1 RVRRPAGRRPP
12 GAAGTARRRA
22 LAGPVRRRR
31 PAATPGA
38 AAGAGREPPAAA
50 GPAEMIARWVP
61 RAWTQ
66 RDGDGQA
73 AGWWRRGLR
82 SVAWRRPRSRPFQ
95 AGMNAPFRPCAARFA
110 AARDITDAPIDHRAA
125 LGRAAER
132 VSSAHAT
139 ARR

>member
-1 RVRRPAGRRPP
+1 
-12 GAAGTARRRA
+12 
-22 LAGPVRRRR
+22 
-31 PAATPGA
+31 
-38 AAGAGREPPAAA
+38 
-50 GPAEMIARWVP
+50 MIDRYVP

-132 VSSAHAT
+132 VASARDPRVQRDQAGG
-139 ARR
+139 RLVRP